1 MFRVQV
7 ERECGCF
14 RKSEYEKEKSFESRD
29 DAIMYSNA
37 LAELM
42 NEEFC
47 KKHHFFAREVDR
59 GEFMVKMGDMPSGG
73 GGCCGGG
80 HCG

>member
-1 MFRVQV
+1 MFTVQV

-14 RKSEYEKEKSFESRD
+14 RRSEIEKEKTFQNRE
-29 DAIMYSNA
+29 DAISYSKA
-37 LAELM
+37 IAEIM
-42 NEEFC
+42 NEDFC
-47 KKHHFFAREVDR
+47 KKHHFTAKASAGNDFVIGV
-59 GEFMVKMGDMPSGG
+59 GEGSG

>member
-1 MFRVQV
+1 MFTVQV

-14 RKSEYEKEKSFESRD
+14 KRSEIKKEKSFENRD
-29 DAIMYSNA
+29 DAILYSQTI
-37 LAELM
+37 AEIM
-42 NEEFC
+42 NEDFC
-47 KKHHFFAREVDR
+47 KKHHFTARASASNEFVIGV
-59 GEFMVKMGDMPSGG
+59 GEGSG

>member
-1 MFRVQV
+1 MFTVQI

-14 RKSEYEKEKSFESRD
+14 RKSDIQKEKSFETRE
-29 DAIMYSNA
+29 DAILYSRA
-37 LAELM
+37 ITEIM
-42 NEEFC
+42 NEDFC
-47 KKHHFFAREVDR
+47 AQHHFTSKASAGDTFMIGV
-59 GEFMVKMGDMPSGG
+59 GEGSG

>member
-1 MFRVQV
+1 MFTVQI

-14 RKSEYEKEKSFESRD
+14 RKSDIQKEKTFDKRADAMNYSR
-29 DAIMYSNA
+29 AIT
-37 LAELM
+37 EIM
-42 NEEFC
+42 NEDFC
-47 KKHHFFAREVDR
+47 AKHHFVSKVAA
-59 GEFMVKMGDMPSGG
+59 GNEFMIGVEEGSG

>member
-1 MFRVQV
+1 MFTVQV

-14 RKSEYEKEKSFESRD
+14 RKSEYQKEKSFTSRD
-29 DAIMYSNA
+29 EAILYSES
-37 LAELM
+37 LEELM

-47 KKHHFFAREVDR
+47 SKHAFTAREVSKN
-59 GEFMVKMGDMPSGG
+59 EFMIKVDDAA